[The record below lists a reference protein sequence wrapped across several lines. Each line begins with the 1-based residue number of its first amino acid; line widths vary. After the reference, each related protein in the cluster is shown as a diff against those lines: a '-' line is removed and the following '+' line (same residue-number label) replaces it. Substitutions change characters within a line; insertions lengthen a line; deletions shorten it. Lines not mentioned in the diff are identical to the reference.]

1 MGKSMAKSRAADVVM
16 EKVESFLWIKFLS
29 ITYVVC
35 NLAWILKM
43 LKKSLVVYLL
53 FYGWLTGL
61 LEVLEF
67 PRCIVNYAVTGWGK
81 IFNSVTALPE
91 FNNLPIRLLNFIFNL
106 QLRHTSSSMSYAT
119 CYSY

>member
-43 LKKSLVVYLL
+43 LKKIPCGLSVVLWLVNWFAGSFRISPLYCKLCG
-53 FYGWLTGL
+53 Y
-61 LEVLEF
+61 
-67 PRCIVNYAVTGWGK
+67 RMGK
-81 IFNSVTALPE
+81 NI
-91 FNNLPIRLLNFIFNL
+91 
-106 QLRHTSSSMSYAT
+106 
-119 CYSY
+119 